1 MNSKKV
7 PGVYL
12 KRDRDKSV
20 KRKHPWIFSGAID
33 TTDSSISKGETVNV
47 VTSSGQ
53 VVGKGAYSPDSQIRV
68 RMWTFDPQEEIN
80 SIFFRNKIDAAF
92 ELRQQLN
99 KSNSNA
105 YRIINA
111 ENDGLPGI
119 IVDRYGDYLS
129 CQFLSAGAEYWKNEI
144 VKLLAEVLKPKSIYN
159 RSDSDV
165 RIKEGLAPLTGL
177 LYGSDV
183 PDHIEIIENDLKF
196 FVDIKT
202 GHKTGFY
209 LDQKDNRLLLTSF
222 VDAKT
227 VLNCFSYS
235 GAFTVYAL
243 KNNAKEVTNIDTSSS
258 SLQLLE
264 RNILLNNLDLTKTK
278 NINEDVF
285 KVLRKFR
292 DEGKSFDVIILDP
305 PKFAESISQV
315 QKASRGY
322 KDINLLAIKLL
333 KPGGMLF
340 TFSCSGHI
348 TTELFHKIV
357 SDAAVDSGREVC
369 IIKQATQSWDH
380 PVSLNFPEGLYLK
393 GLLLKAD

>member
-1 MNSKKV
+1 MNSKKN

-33 TTDSSISKGETVNV
+33 RTDSNISNGETVNV

-53 VVGKGAYSPDSQIRV
+53 IAGKGAYSPHSQIRV
-68 RMWTFDPQEEIN
+68 RMWTFNPQEEIN
-80 SIFFRNKIDAAF
+80 ALFFREKISAAI

-99 KSNSNA
+99 NSNSDA

-119 IVDRYGDYLS
+119 IADRYGDYLS
-129 CQFLSAGAEYWKNEI
+129 CQFLSAGAEYWKDEI
-144 VKLLAEVLKPKSIYN
+144 VKLLTEILKPKSIYN

-165 RIKEGLAPLTGL
+165 RIKEGLVPETGL
-177 LYGSDV
+177 LYGSDI
-183 PDHIEIIENDLKF
+183 PDRIEITENGLKF

-209 LDQKDNRLLLTSF
+209 LDQKDNRLLLSLF
-222 VDAKT
+222 VKNKT

-243 KNNAKEVTNIDTSSS
+243 KNNAKEVTNIETSSTA
-258 SLQLLE
+258 LE
-264 RNILLNNLDLTKTK
+264 LLNKNIQLNKLEINNNK

-333 KPGGMLF
+333 NPGGILF

-348 TTELFHKIV
+348 TTDLFHKIV
-357 SDAAVDSGREVC
+357 SDAAVDSGRYVR
-369 IIKQATQSWDH
+369 IIKQAAQSWDH

-393 GLLLKAD
+393 GLLLKTD